1 MQQMEHDSSRSGYH
15 EPEPGQAGLL
25 GGEYWQDSEG
35 DIERPPSVNLI
46 WAQAWSTDGRPGAI
60 GNRNGMPWHLSEDL
74 RHFKELTISHPV
86 VMGRRTWESMGSKPL
101 PNRDNIVVTT
111 DPLYRAPG
119 ATVVTGA
126 EDALDMAQQEAIPAD
141 GMDRGEIWIIGGA
154 KLFESFFPLADR
166 AFVTDLDLEV
176 PADTFMPDMD
186 DLVRKRFWRVS
197 EQGEWE
203 VPASTEQSSRIARYC
218 FTTYEKVR

>member
-1 MQQMEHDSSRSGYH
+1 MEHDSSSRSGYH

-25 GGEYWQDSEG
+25 GGEDWQDLEG
-35 DIERPPSVNLI
+35 DIERPSSVNLI
-46 WAQAWSTDGRPGAI
+46 WAQARSMDGRTGAI
-60 GNRNGMPWHLSEDL
+60 GNQNGMPWHLSEDM

-111 DPLYRAPG
+111 DPRYRAPG
-119 ATVVTGA
+119 ATVVSAA
-126 EDALDMAQQEAIPAD
+126 EDALDLARQETIPAD

-154 KLFESFFPLADR
+154 KLFEHFFSLADR

-186 DLVRKRFWRVS
+186 DLVQERFWRVAEQGKWQVPADS
-197 EQGEWE
+197 EQR
-203 VPASTEQSSRIARYC
+203 SRIGRYR

>member
-1 MQQMEHDSSRSGYH
+1 MEHDSSSRSGYH

-25 GGEYWQDSEG
+25 GGEDWQDLEG
-35 DIERPPSVNLI
+35 DIERPSSVNLI
-46 WAQAWSTDGRPGAI
+46 WAQARSVDGCPGAI
-60 GNRNGMPWHLSEDL
+60 GNQNGMPWHLSEDM

-111 DPLYRAPG
+111 DPRYRAPG
-119 ATVVTGA
+119 ATVVSAA
-126 EDALDMAQQEAIPAD
+126 EDALDLARQETIPAD

-154 KLFESFFPLADR
+154 KLFEHFFSLADR

-186 DLVRKRFWRVS
+186 DLVQERFWRVAEQGKWQVPADS
-197 EQGEWE
+197 EQR
-203 VPASTEQSSRIARYC
+203 SRIGRYR

>member
-1 MQQMEHDSSRSGYH
+1 MEHDSSSRSGYH

-25 GGEYWQDSEG
+25 GGEDWQDLEG
-35 DIERPPSVNLI
+35 DIERPSSVNLI
-46 WAQAWSTDGRPGAI
+46 WAQARSMDGRSGAI
-60 GNRNGMPWHLSEDL
+60 GNQNGMPWHLSEDM

-111 DPLYRAPG
+111 DPRYRAPG
-119 ATVVTGA
+119 ATVVSAA
-126 EDALDMAQQEAIPAD
+126 EDALDLARQETIPAD

-154 KLFESFFPLADR
+154 KLFEHFFSLADR

-186 DLVRKRFWRVS
+186 DLVQERFWRVA
-197 EQGEWE
+197 EQGEWQ
-203 VPASTEQSSRIARYC
+203 VPADSEQRSRIGRYR

>member
-1 MQQMEHDSSRSGYH
+1 MEHDSSSRSGYH

-25 GGEYWQDSEG
+25 GGEDWQDLEG
-35 DIERPPSVNLI
+35 DIERPSSVNLI
-46 WAQAWSTDGRPGAI
+46 WAQARSMDGRTGAI
-60 GNRNGMPWHLSEDL
+60 GNQNGMPWHLSEDM

-111 DPLYRAPG
+111 DPRYRAPG
-119 ATVVTGA
+119 ATVVSAA
-126 EDALDMAQQEAIPAD
+126 EDALDLARQETIPAD

-154 KLFESFFPLADR
+154 KLFEHFFSLADR

-186 DLVRKRFWRVS
+186 DLVQERFWRVA
-197 EQGEWE
+197 EQGEWQ
-203 VPASTEQSSRIARYC
+203 VPADSEQRSRIGRYR

>member
-1 MQQMEHDSSRSGYH
+1 MEHDSSSRSGYH

-25 GGEYWQDSEG
+25 GGEDWQDLEG
-35 DIERPPSVNLI
+35 DIERPSSVNLI
-46 WAQAWSTDGRPGAI
+46 WAQARSMDGRPGAI
-60 GNRNGMPWHLSEDL
+60 GNQNGMPWHLSEDM

-111 DPLYRAPG
+111 DPRYRAPG
-119 ATVVTGA
+119 ATVVSAA
-126 EDALDMAQQEAIPAD
+126 EDALDLARQETIPAD

-154 KLFESFFPLADR
+154 KLFEHFFSLADR

-186 DLVRKRFWRVS
+186 DLVQERFWRVA
-197 EQGEWE
+197 EQGEWQ
-203 VPASTEQSSRIARYC
+203 VPADFEQRSRIGRYR